1 MFRAYRGTLDFR
13 FFEWR
18 NPMAQQPQSAT
29 PPTPPPFVENPNV
42 VETFADS
49 LHTVGIGS
57 GVVTLTFA
65 VTRTED
71 GKPPKLLRTPAARL
85 VLTLPAAVELQQKI
99 SAVLTMLQQSAQN
112 AATASAPKTN
122 Q

>member
-1 MFRAYRGTLDFR
+1 
-13 FFEWR
+13 
-18 NPMAQQPQSAT
+18 MAQQPTT
-29 PPTPPPFVENPNV
+29 PPTPPPYVENPAV
-42 VETFADS
+42 SETFADS

-85 VLTLPAAVELQQKI
+85 VLTLPAAVELQQKL
-99 SAVLTMLQQSAQN
+99 SAVLNMLQQTATQHAN
-112 AATASAPKTN
+112 ATASSAKPA